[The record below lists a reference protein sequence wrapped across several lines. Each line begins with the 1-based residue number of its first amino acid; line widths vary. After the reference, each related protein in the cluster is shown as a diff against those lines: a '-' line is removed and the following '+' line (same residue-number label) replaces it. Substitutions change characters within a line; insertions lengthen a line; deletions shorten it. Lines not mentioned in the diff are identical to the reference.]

1 MPGDPPCWSHIFYE
15 DENASES
22 EPMTKSTK
30 TIKSAST
37 KASGAKTSAVKS
49 TDTKRSRSK
58 SAVSNGAGAIPRDIE
73 KFLSDNDARICNELF
88 DFLRIPSV
96 SAKSEHNADTK
107 RAADWVKASLDK
119 VGVAAKIYPTAGPP
133 IVVGEWRNAPG
144 APTVLIYGHYD
155 VQPAEPL
162 DLWTSPPFEPM
173 VRDVKRFARG
183 SVDDKGQLFLHVK
196 ALEAHL
202 ATRKKLPVN
211 VVVIAEG
218 EEEVGSDHLGQFV
231 EQQKKLLGCDA
242 VVISDSSMFAPGLPS
257 ILSSL
262 RGLAYFEINV
272 QGPKSDLH
280 SGSYGGAVVNPA
292 MALARILATFHD
304 KNGRIA
310 IPGFYKKVREWD
322 PKIRK
327 QMRSLP
333 FDDKT
338 LMKET
343 GVNALGGEK
352 GYTTLEKLW
361 IRPTCEV
368 NGMLSGY
375 TGEGAKTV
383 LPAKAMAKV
392 SCRLVPDQDPAD
404 IEKLMK
410 AHVARVAPKGV
421 KVGVKHLHGGRPW
434 RAELNGPIFDA
445 ARKALGAAF
454 GKEPVITGEGGSIPV
469 VGDFERILGAPV
481 LLVGFGL
488 PGENAHAPNEWM
500 SVENF
505 RIGMAAMAALWDEY
519 GKSGR
524 RCAGSGKRS
533 GKRLRLNGG

>member
-1 MPGDPPCWSHIFYE
+1 MPGDPPCWSHLFLD
-15 DENASES
+15 DENADES
-22 EPMTKSTK
+22 KTLSKTK
-30 TIKSAST
+30 TAKSVK
-37 KASGAKTSAVKS
+37 KATPA
-49 TDTKRSRSK
+49 DL
-58 SAVSNGAGAIPRDIE
+58 E
-73 KFLSDNDARICNELF
+73 KFLSDNDARIRDELF

-96 SAKSEHNADTK
+96 SAKSDHNADTK
-107 RAADWVKASLDK
+107 RAAEWVKASLDK
-119 VGVAAKIYPTAGPP
+119 IGVPAKIYPTAGHPV
-133 IVVGEWRNAPG
+133 VVGEWRNAPG

-162 DLWTSPPFEPM
+162 DLWTSPPFEPT
-173 VRDVKRFARG
+173 VRDGKIFARG

-218 EEEVGSDHLGQFV
+218 EEEIGSEHLASFV
-231 EQQKKLLGCDA
+231 EQQKKLLKADA
-242 VVISDSSMFAPGLPS
+242 VVISDSAMFAPGLPS

-272 QGPKSDLH
+272 QGPHGDLH

-304 KNGRIA
+304 ENGHIA
-310 IPGFYKKVREWD
+310 IKGFYDKVREWD

-343 GVNALGGEK
+343 GVDSLGGEK

-361 IRPTCEV
+361 IRPTCEL
-368 NGMLSGY
+368 NGLLSGY

-392 SCRLVPDQDPAD
+392 SCRLVPDQDPAS
-404 IEKLMK
+404 IAKLMK
-410 AHVARVAPKGV
+410 AHMAKVAPKGV
-421 KVGVKHLHGGRPW
+421 KVAVKVLHGGRPW
-434 RAELNGPIFDA
+434 RAELNGQIYDA
-445 ARKALGAAF
+445 ARSALRAAF

-488 PGENAHAPNEWM
+488 PGENAHAPDEWM
-500 SVENF
+500 SEENF
-505 RIGMAAMAALWDEY
+505 RVGMLAMATLWDEY
-519 GKSGR
+519 G
-524 RCAGSGKRS
+524 AKR
-533 GKRLRLNGG
+533 

>member
-1 MPGDPPCWSHIFYE
+1 MKKEGRGKGEGGRGKSAASGKGTNGQRAIPGDL
-15 DENASES
+15 A
-22 EPMTKSTK
+22 
-30 TIKSAST
+30 
-37 KASGAKTSAVKS
+37 
-49 TDTKRSRSK
+49 
-58 SAVSNGAGAIPRDIE
+58 
-73 KFLSDNDARICNELF
+73 KFLSGNQSRIESELF
-88 DFLRIPSV
+88 EFLRIPSV
-96 SAKSEHNADTK
+96 SAKSEHNGDTK

-119 VGVAAKIYPTAGPP
+119 IGVPARIYTTAGHP

-162 DLWTSPPFEPM
+162 DLWTSPAFEPT
-173 VRDVKRFARG
+173 VRDGKLFARG
-183 SVDDKGQLFLHVK
+183 SVDDKGQLFLHIK

-202 ATRKKLPVN
+202 ASRGKLPVN

-218 EEEVGSDHLGQFV
+218 EEEVGSEHLADFV
-231 EQQKKLLGCDA
+231 QKEKKLLAADS
-242 VVISDSSMFAPGLPS
+242 VVISDSAMFAPGLPS
-257 ILSSL
+257 VLSSL

-272 QGPKSDLH
+272 QGPQGDLH
-280 SGSYGGAVVNPA
+280 SGSYGGAIVNPA

-304 KNGRIA
+304 ENGHIA
-310 IPGFYKKVREWD
+310 IPGFYKKVREW
-322 PKIRK
+322 PAKIRS

-338 LMKET
+338 MMKET
-343 GVNALGGEK
+343 GVGALGGEK

-361 IRPTCEV
+361 TRPTCEV
-368 NGMLSGY
+368 NGLLSGY

-392 SCRLVPDQDPAD
+392 SCRLVPDQDPQD

-410 AHVARVAPKGV
+410 AHVAKVAPKGV
-421 KVGVKHLHGGRPW
+421 KVDVRHLHGGRPW
-434 RAELNGPIFDA
+434 RAELDGPIFDA
-445 ARKALGAAF
+445 ARAALRAAF

-488 PGENAHAPNEWM
+488 PGENAHAPDEWM

-505 RIGMAAMAALWDEY
+505 RKGTLAMAAMWDEY
-519 GKSGR
+519 ASLATR
-524 RCAGSGKRS
+524 
-533 GKRLRLNGG
+533 